1 MFLFC
6 VTKKPIYASILT
18 SILLCCFTVN
28 FPQPIVPLDN
38 ILLLLLL
45 LLLITHT
52 KENRCNKRKINGY
65 REGLREG
72 NERQKKRRRRKRRK
86 RERLGYEHESS

>member
-6 VTKKPIYASILT
+6 VMKKPIYASILT

-45 LLLITHT
+45 LLLLLITHT

-72 NERQKKRRRRKRRK
+72 NERQKKEEKEE